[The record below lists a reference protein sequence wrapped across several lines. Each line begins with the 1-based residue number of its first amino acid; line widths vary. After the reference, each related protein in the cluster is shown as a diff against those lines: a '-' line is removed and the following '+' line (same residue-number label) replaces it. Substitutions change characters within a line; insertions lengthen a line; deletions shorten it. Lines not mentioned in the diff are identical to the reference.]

1 MKIEVQQQGQ
11 QRVRIEGRF
20 EADEVRKERMR
31 LGREYAGRV
40 SIPGFRPGKAPVDLV
55 IRRLGEDFDQEVRD
69 HLVQSA
75 LDTAMKDHSLHP
87 STSLDPDVGKP
98 APDGSF
104 SFTVEFETFPHIEV
118 KDYLGVEVPEPDLP
132 PVDDG
137 LVEGSLD
144 NLRERIARF
153 EEKEEAAEAHEG
165 DLAVCQVALLDPE
178 TGAPLIDP
186 FETRIQVGLD
196 DEPVADAARSLL
208 GQKAGDAVEVEGAV
222 GRITARRLPEEPKP
236 AAEHEPAEATPES
249 EATPDSESTPEA
261 EPPKPRIVK
270 ARIEVRQ
277 LLERR
282 VPAADDDLA
291 RRLGHPDLASLKADL
306 RKRLEEER
314 QTARKDQILESVL
327 LKLEEQH
334 PIDLGEQTL
343 EKAIVDENRR
353 ILMKALG
360 PSNLHLADQL
370 SGIELPREKTEPAAR
385 RSLHRAWI
393 IENIARQE
401 HIEVTSQDIAE
412 EIGRMAEET
421 RQSAEEIYRYYTQN
435 RTRQQ
440 ELFTQVRIRKVLD
453 LLTRYAVVQAPA
465 APAPVTSGET
475 AEPAA
480 TEPAPEA
487 TERSGSPEA
496 IPEDNASAEVTP

>member
-11 QRVRIEGRF
+11 QRVRVEGRI

-55 IRRLGEDFDQEVRD
+55 IRRLGDEFDQEVRD
-69 HLVQSA
+69 HLVQEA

-87 STSLDPDVGKP
+87 STALDPDVRGP
-98 APDGSF
+98 AEDGSY

-118 KDYLGVEVPEPDLP
+118 KDYLGVEVEEPALP
-132 PVDDG
+132 PVDDT

-144 NLRERIARF
+144 SLRDRLARF
-153 EEKEEAAEAHEG
+153 EAKGEEATGHEG
-165 DLAVCQVALLDPE
+165 DIAVCQVALLDPA
-178 TGAPLIDP
+178 TGSPLIDP

-208 GQKAGDAVEVEGAV
+208 GQKVGDAVEVEGTI
-222 GRITARRLPEEPKP
+222 GRITARRLPEIP
-236 AAEHEPAEATPES
+236 AKETPAETAPEGDAPK
-249 EATPDSESTPEA
+249 EEA
-261 EPPKPRIVK
+261 EAPKPRTVK

-314 QTARKDQILESVL
+314 QAERKNRILESVL
-327 LKLEEQH
+327 LKLEQNH
-334 PIDLGEQTL
+334 PIDLGEQTV
-343 EKAIVDENRR
+343 EKAIADENRR
-353 ILMKALG
+353 ILLKALG

-385 RSLHRAWI
+385 KSLHRAWI

-401 HIEVTSQDIAE
+401 HIEVTTQDVAE
-412 EIGRMAEET
+412 EIGRMSEET
-421 RQSAEEIYRYYTQN
+421 RQPAEEIYRFYTQN

-453 LLTRYAVVQAPA
+453 LLTRYAVVQAPRPATPEPDGNPA
-465 APAPVTSGET
+465 APEVPPDPVTE
-475 AEPAA
+475 AA
-480 TEPAPEA
+480 
-487 TERSGSPEA
+487 GSPEA
-496 IPEDNASAEVTP
+496 PETAPEGNASTETAP